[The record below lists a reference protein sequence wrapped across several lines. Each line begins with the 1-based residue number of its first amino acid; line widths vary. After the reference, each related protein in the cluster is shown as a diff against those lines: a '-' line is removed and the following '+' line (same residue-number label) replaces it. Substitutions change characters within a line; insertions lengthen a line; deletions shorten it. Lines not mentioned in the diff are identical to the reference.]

1 MSGFDDMYREEI
13 LAHYKRP
20 HNWGEME
27 SPDLEF
33 EDVNPLCGDEL
44 KVMLRVGEDGT
55 IDLPPAGRVV
65 AEGLTTEAL
74 GKRIAESLGR
84 THAGARVS
92 VTRPGAA
99 GAATQPEENGAGDD
113 EKGAAKG
120 KRPPQGGS
128 TGSSTS
134 PSQESESAAEPL
146 PAPGQ
151 Q

>member
-1 MSGFDDMYREEI
+1 
-13 LAHYKRP
+13 
-20 HNWGEME
+20 
-27 SPDLEF
+27 
-33 EDVNPLCGDEL
+33 
-44 KVMLRVGEDGT
+44 
-55 IDLPPAGRVV
+55 
-65 AEGLTTEAL
+65 LTTEAL
-74 GKRIAESLGR
+74 GKRIAESLGQAN
-84 THAGARVS
+84 AGAKVT

-99 GAATQPEENGAGDD
+99 GAAATQPEEKGAGEDD

-134 PSQESESAAEPL
+134 PSQDSESAAEPL